1 MDNLDLD
8 INNYNLN
15 DILGL
20 FKLSINIQEDDM
32 KRAKKMV
39 LMTHPDK
46 SKLPPDVFLFYSKA
60 YKILFYIYQ
69 FRKQNNNKS
78 TDYAGYLDELKK
90 DMVEQ
95 DKIKKFTKSNDFNK
109 KFNEIFT
116 SNKMHDD
123 EYDKGYND
131 WFSSDE
137 GINNVKIHNL
147 TELNNAIETKKREA
161 RSLVRHKDFSPLGSN
176 SNYGLTREIPDS
188 YGSDIF
194 SKFQYED
201 LKKAHSESVIPV
213 SQEDLLQRQQYLN
226 VMELKSSRDLQNT
239 NPMNSNDVKLFLK
252 QQEEKNMQI
261 GSNTAFRL
269 AKQSQEA
276 TRINNNISRHFNR
289 ILN

>member
-39 LMTHPDK
+39 LMPHPDK

-116 SNKMHDD
+116 SNKMDNPFDNSLHA
-123 EYDKGYND
+123 EYTGEYL
-131 WFSSDE
+131 SS
-137 GINNVKIHNL
+137 V
-147 TELNNAIETKKREA
+147 A
-161 RSLVRHKDFSPLGSN
+161 
-176 SNYGLTREIPDS
+176 
-188 YGSDIF
+188 
-194 SKFQYED
+194 Q
-201 LKKAHSESVIPV
+201 
-213 SQEDLLQRQQYLN
+213 
-226 VMELKSSRDLQNT
+226 
-239 NPMNSNDVKLFLK
+239 
-252 QQEEKNMQI
+252 
-261 GSNTAFRL
+261 
-269 AKQSQEA
+269 
-276 TRINNNISRHFNR
+276 
-289 ILN
+289 